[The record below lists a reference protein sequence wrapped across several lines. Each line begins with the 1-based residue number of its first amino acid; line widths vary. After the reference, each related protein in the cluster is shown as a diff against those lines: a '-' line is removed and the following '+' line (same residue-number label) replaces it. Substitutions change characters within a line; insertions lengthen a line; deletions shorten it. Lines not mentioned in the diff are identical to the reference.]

1 MAKNPFVPHYEP
13 FCAELSAFKLNKYGV
28 WFKMANPR
36 RPRRGS
42 MGYSPRKRAKRIFPA
57 VGRKA
62 IAKEARLTEFA
73 GYKVGMLHLMM
84 VSDKKG
90 TPTTNQEI
98 AVPATLIEVPPLKV
112 LGIRAFKNTHY
123 GPKVACEIWT
133 DKTDKNLSR
142 TIKLPKK
149 ITAKIETIE
158 KNISNFSDIVLLA
171 YTQPKSAGIDK
182 KRPEILEIGIGGE
195 TVEAKF
201 KYAKEKL
208 GAEIPVA
215 DVFKIG
221 DFVDSIAIT
230 KGKGFQGSIYRWGLK
245 LLSHK
250 SQKLHRKAGNLGPWH
265 PHKTRPTVPQMGQ
278 MGFHKRTEYNKRV
291 LKIGTDIKEI
301 AKKGGW
307 KNYGEINS
315 SYIIVKGS
323 VQGPTKRLIRIR
335 NALRP
340 APGIFGN
347 VEVTKLG
354 INIS

>member
-1 MAKNPFVPHYEP
+1 
-13 FCAELSAFKLNKYGV
+13 
-28 WFKMANPR
+28 MANIR

-42 MGYSPRKRAKRIFPA
+42 MGYSPRKRAKRIFPV

-62 IAKEARLTEFA
+62 QSKEVKPTEFA

-84 VSDKKG
+84 LSDKKG
-90 TPTTNQEI
+90 TPITNQEV

-112 LGIRAFKNTHY
+112 LGIRAYKNTSY
-123 GPKVACEIWT
+123 GPKVAGEFWT

-142 TIKLPKK
+142 TIKSPKK
-149 ITAKIETIE
+149 IKSKLDELE
-158 KNISNFSDIVLLA
+158 KNVSKFSDIMILA
-171 YTQPKSAGIDK
+171 YTQPKTAGIDK
-182 KRPEILEIGIGGE
+182 KRPEIFEIGIGGE
-195 TVEAKF
+195 TVDAKL

-208 GAEIPVA
+208 GGELTVT
-215 DVFKIG
+215 DVFKAG
-221 DFVDSIAIT
+221 EFVDSIAIT

-278 MGFHKRTEYNKRV
+278 MGFHKRTEYNKRI
-291 LKIGTDIKEI
+291 LKVGTNVKEI

-315 SYIIVKGS
+315 SYLIIRGS
-323 VQGPTKRLIRIR
+323 IQGPTKRLIRLRSAI
-335 NALRP
+335 RP

-354 INIS
+354 INV

>member
-1 MAKNPFVPHYEP
+1 
-13 FCAELSAFKLNKYGV
+13 
-28 WFKMANPR
+28 
-36 RPRRGS
+36 

-62 IAKEARLTEFA
+62 RVKEVKPTEFA

-84 VSDKKG
+84 INDRKG
-90 TPTTNQEI
+90 LPTTNQEI
-98 AVPATLIEVPPLKV
+98 AVPATLIEVPPLNV
-112 LGIRAFKNTHY
+112 LGLRAYKNTAY
-123 GPKVACEIWT
+123 GPKAAGEVWT
-133 DKTDKNLSR
+133 DKVEKTLSR
-142 TIKLPKK
+142 TIKSPKK
-149 ITAKIETIE
+149 IKANLETLE
-158 KNISNFSDIVLLA
+158 KNISKFSDIVLLA

-195 TVEAKF
+195 NAADKL

-208 GAEIPVA
+208 GGEIAVT
-215 DVFKIG
+215 DVFKPG
-221 DFVDSIAIT
+221 EFVDSIAIT
-230 KGKGFQGSIYRWGLK
+230 KGKGFQGSVYRWGLK

-291 LKIGTDIKEI
+291 LKVGTNIKEI

-315 SYIIVKGS
+315 NYLIIKGS
-323 VQGPTKRLIRIR
+323 IQGPAKRLIRLRTAIR
-335 NALRP
+335 PL
-340 APGIFGN
+340 PGAFGN
-347 VEVTKLG
+347 VELTKLA
-354 INIS
+354 INDV